1 MKNILNIVRDFFRR
15 IMEKDFSIKIISL
28 ISAVVIWFVISINVY
43 PTIKVPIYNVPVII
57 NTAGTYAEAHNFRVT
72 LVDSPEATVHIE
84 GDRGEVGALTNKELT
99 VVASAEN
106 VLSAGEYRLPLEVKC
121 SSGKQFTVDNIS
133 DSEGNKIEYVTA
145 RFEEIITKTIEVKP
159 RLEDIHIASGYI
171 CDEDDV
177 VIVPDTI
184 EITGPKDKVNS
195 IDAAYVN
202 VSSAQELSAS
212 YEFSSGTAV
221 LYSGSSP
228 VELGEDIELNRSD
241 FSVHVPVLMRQTLPL
256 EVNIINAPES
266 FDTNAFLSKLEL
278 SVDSLEVAV
287 LSENAKN
294 IASLNIG
301 SIDMR
306 SVDIGSV
313 FTFNTKDFLPEGYQ
327 DLSGVNN
334 VTVKCPEEGLIRMLM
349 VVNKNSVQFINAP
362 AQFEYKIIT
371 SGFSMYFIGSAESM
385 KQISPIDVIARID
398 LINYDLEARDYK
410 FPVTF
415 STPAYNDVWCIGS
428 DGELSPKATVTVT
441 LKEPERS

>member
-1 MKNILNIVRDFFRR
+1 MKNILNIVKDFFRR
-15 IMEKDFSIKIISL
+15 IMEKDFSMKVISL

-57 NTAGTYAEAHNFRVT
+57 NTEGTYAEAHNFRVT
-72 LVDSPEATVHIE
+72 LIDSPEATVHIE

-106 VLSAGEYRLPLEVKC
+106 VLSAGEYCLPLEVKC

-133 DSEGNKIEYVTA
+133 DSEGNKIEYVTVK
-145 RFEEIITKTIEVKP
+145 FEEIITKTIEVKP
-159 RLEDIHIASGYI
+159 RLDDIHIASGYI

-202 VSSAQELSAS
+202 VSSDEELSAS
-212 YEFSSGTAV
+212 YEFTSGTAV
-221 LYSGSSP
+221 LYSGNSP

-371 SGFSMYFIGSAESM
+371 SCFSM
-385 KQISPIDVIARID
+385 
-398 LINYDLEARDYK
+398 
-410 FPVTF
+410 
-415 STPAYNDVWCIGS
+415 
-428 DGELSPKATVTVT
+428 
-441 LKEPERS
+441 

>member
-1 MKNILNIVRDFFRR
+1 MKNILNIVKDFFRR

-28 ISAVVIWFVISINVY
+28 ISAVIIWFVVSISVY
-43 PTIKVPIYNVPVII
+43 PTIKLPIYNVPVII
-57 NTAGTYAEAHNFRVT
+57 NTEGTYAEAHSFRVT
-72 LVDSPEATVHIE
+72 LTDSPEATVHIE
-84 GDRGEVGALTNKELT
+84 GDRGEVGALTNKDLT

-121 SSGKQFTVDNIS
+121 SSGKQFTVDSIC
-133 DSEGNKIEYVTA
+133 DSENNKIEYVTA
-145 RFEEIITKTIEVKP
+145 KFEEIITKTIEVRP
-159 RLEDIHIASGYI
+159 NLDDIHIASGYI

-184 EITGPKDKVNS
+184 EITGPKDKINS
-195 IDAAYVN
+195 VDAAYVN
-202 VSSAQELSAS
+202 VSSAEELSSS
-212 YEFSSGTAV
+212 YEFTSGTAV
-221 LYSGSSP
+221 LYSGNSP
-228 VELGEDIELNRSD
+228 VEPGEDIELNRSD

-266 FDTNAFLSKLEL
+266 FDTNAFLGRLEL

-306 SVDIGSV
+306 AVDIGSV

-362 AQFEYKIIT
+362 AQFDYKIIT

-385 KQISPIDVIARID
+385 KQISPIDVVARID